1 MITQRVGAAA
11 LRRRELA
18 LASSQRPTGF
28 LDLPYEIRLQI
39 YRHCLPQRTLF
50 DVSPLLDPSYRFVVH
65 GLPSHDVRYQEL
77 GDESPSLLLED
88 DQLEPFESAYDSP
101 NHDLECLD
109 LEDEN
114 QSHPS
119 DEDQL
124 DLFKSVYDGIEGF
137 RSRRSVLPSL
147 LQVSRQIS
155 DEALNVLYGD
165 NAFKIILHG
174 EGEYH
179 LKTIF
184 CEANRRRI
192 RHIMLVLRPMGVS
205 YCPNFRMDTAMW
217 DTILPHLRTLWIV
230 AEQPLEGDHY
240 WNGRTVMEKMKEWIE
255 WLTPILECLAKTLS
269 TKSTVLV
276 DVGEREETGKLI
288 QKYLLHGYQQTRTK
302 TGDFVFKRGEFSIES
317 GYWDDNDGPFN
328 CRDIYDYDSD

>member
-18 LASSQRPTGF
+18 LVSSQRPTGF

-50 DVSPLLDPSYRFVVH
+50 DVSPLLNPSYRFIVH
-65 GLPSHDVRYQEL
+65 DLPSHDVGYQEL

-101 NHDLECLD
+101 NPDLECLD

-114 QSHPS
+114 QSHPP

-124 DLFKSVYDGIEGF
+124 DLFKSGIGGF
-137 RSRRSVLPSL
+137 RSRRSVLPGL
-147 LQVSRQIS
+147 LQVSRQVS

-174 EGEYH
+174 GGEYH

-217 DTILPHLRTLWIV
+217 DTILPHLRTLGIV

-240 WNGRTVMEKMKEWIE
+240 WNGRTFMEKMKEWIE

-269 TKSTVLV
+269 TKSAVLV
-276 DVGEREETGKLI
+276 DVDEREETGKLI

-302 TGDFVFKRGEFSIES
+302 TGDFVFKRGEFSVES
-317 GYWDDNDGPFN
+317 GYWDDDDGPFS

>member
-1 MITQRVGAAA
+1 MEG
-11 LRRRELA
+11 LA

-50 DVSPLLDPSYRFVVH
+50 DVSSLLLDRPYRFVYVH
-65 GLPSHDVRYQEL
+65 GSPSHDVGYQKL

-88 DQLEPFESAYDSP
+88 DQLEPFESVYDPSGP
-101 NHDLECLD
+101 DLECLD

-114 QSHPS
+114 RSHS
-119 DEDQL
+119 TDEDQL
-124 DLFKSVYDGIEGF
+124 DLFKSVYDRIGGF

-165 NAFKIILHG
+165 NVFKVILHG
-174 EGEYH
+174 GGEYD

-184 CEANRRRI
+184 CEANKRRI

-205 YCPNFRMDTAMW
+205 YSPNFRVDTAMW

-230 AEQPLEGDHY
+230 AEQPLEDDHY
-240 WNGRTVMEKMKEWIE
+240 WNGHTVMEKMKEWIE

-276 DVGEREETGKLI
+276 DVDEREETGKLI
-288 QKYLLHGYQQTRTK
+288 QKYLLHGYRQMRTK